1 MPVTLPK
8 GGITADINVT
18 RVGSR
23 EFEVRVCEGGRETGH
38 RVTVPEGRIRELR
51 LPVDDLKGMV
61 RESFRS
67 LLEREPASSIPP
79 EFSLAMIPTYFPEYG
94 RELPKRP

>member
-1 MPVTLPK
+1 MSSCWPGLPVTLPK

-18 RVGSR
+18 RVNPR
-23 EFEVRVCEGGRETGH
+23 EFEVRVREGGRETGGH
-38 RVTVPEGRIRELR
+38 RVAVPEGRIRELR

-67 LLEREPASSIPP
+67 LLEHEPASSIPP
-79 EFSLAMIPTYFPEYG
+79 EVSLGMIPTYFP
-94 RELPKRP
+94 K